1 MTAVLSVVGR
11 CAQVEA
17 AKLLSIK
24 LINTGTL
31 LYQLFRVQT
40 SQSGDTIT
48 SVQDTSLLQARP
60 RHLGKAQN
68 YAASLTFH
76 GRQSWEATCV

>member
-1 MTAVLSVVGR
+1 M
-11 CAQVEA
+11 QVEA

-40 SQSGDTIT
+40 SQSGDSIT
-48 SVQDTSLLQARP
+48 SVPDNSLLQARTLQLETQVVLL
-60 RHLGKAQN
+60 HV
-68 YAASLTFH
+68 T
-76 GRQSWEATCV
+76 